1 MTTAPADR
9 AQPTYHASL
18 TPLLTS
24 LYVAQ
29 GLPFGFFTL
38 ALPVVLREAGWSL
51 TAINLLQVL
60 GLPWVLKFLWAPW
73 LDRALQQAP
82 VRRLWLLRLQAM
94 SCVLAALATVACAW
108 WPMGLPALPHWLPLA
123 GLFALVLT
131 FNVLASTQDIVTD
144 GLAVRALSARQRG
157 WANGIQVGAYRLG
170 MVLGGGGLLW
180 LFAKTGWPH
189 MLGVMALLLAALAVP
204 VWQWRGV
211 SLGQAPATD
220 RPALLPHSDKRAR
233 WWGWWLRANTPGMRT
248 ALWLIVCYRF
258 GDQMVSSLL
267 TPFLRDQ
274 VADTSTVALMKGTVG
289 SVASLVGALLGG
301 WWVQQVPRRTALLW
315 AGGSQV
321 LAFVLYLVLA
331 LGHGGMPLLWAATV
345 LEGLLGTV
353 ATVALFA
360 WMMDAADPEHAG
372 TDYTLMASAVVLVG
386 SVAGL
391 VGGLMGD
398 AWGYAAPFAV
408 GALLCAWGTWAM
420 VVWQDRH
427 PVHARLREAW
437 H

>member
-1 MTTAPADR
+1 MFTR
-9 AQPTYHASL
+9 
-18 TPLLTS
+18 LLTS
-24 LYVAQ
+24 LYAAQ

-38 ALPVVLREAGWSL
+38 AVPVILREAGWSL
-51 TAINLLQVL
+51 TAINLLQLL

-73 LDRALQQAP
+73 LDQLLWRTD
-82 VRRLWLLRLQAM
+82 VRRRWLLVLQGM
-94 SCVLAALATVACAW
+94 SSTLAALAALVCLC
-108 WPMGLPALPHWLPLA
+108 WPWVGASASSWLPLA
-123 GLFALVLT
+123 GLFVLVLA

-170 MVLGGGGLLW
+170 MILGGGGLLW
-180 LFAKTGWPH
+180 LFAKSGWPQ

-204 VWQWRGV
+204 VWQWRGM
-211 SLGQAPATD
+211 SLGQAPATEG
-220 RPALLPHSDKRAR
+220 PALPPRSEARAR
-233 WWGWWLRANTPGMRT
+233 WWGWWQRANAPGMRT

-274 VADTSTVALMKGTVG
+274 VADTATVALMKGTVG
-289 SVASLVGALLGG
+289 SVASLIGALLGG

-315 AGGSQV
+315 AGCSQV
-321 LAFVLYLVLA
+321 LAFALYLVLA

-386 SVAGL
+386 SLAGL
-391 VGGLMGD
+391 LGGLLGD

-420 VVWQDRH
+420 VIWQDRH
-427 PVHARLREAW
+427 PVHPRVREAW